1 VACDLGQAYALS
13 GRVAEAVALL
23 EEATAQS
30 AALRLMPTHAW
41 NVTMLAETY
50 LLSERWE
57 EAAREVERG
66 LVMAQANKQR
76 WLQAEGLRIQSEVRA
91 SAASPDFRGAR
102 ADGEHAARIAG
113 ELGLRPLLGR
123 CYLALG
129 RVGRRARD
137 AEGLRYLDRATA
149 LFGEMGMG
157 FWQGQVEAEKRD
169 FEGLSKG

>member
-1 VACDLGQAYALS
+1 MACDLGQAYALS

-50 LLSERWE
+50 LLSGRWE

-91 SAASPDFRGAR
+91 SAASPDLRGAR

-123 CYLALG
+123 CYLALA
-129 RVGRRARD
+129 RVGRRAGD
-137 AEGLRYLDRATA
+137 TEGLRHLERATA

-157 FWQGQVEAEKRD
+157 FWQRQAEAEK
-169 FEGLSKG
+169 